1 MTDCENAIQGQVRG
15 LGDWVLVP
23 CVPTDSMLRAAQSAW
38 LNDPMRSTTTT
49 TITMWAAMLA
59 AAPAAPAPG
68 ADDVTTKTE
77 LLPLPG
83 GNVAHLIATQV
94 AEIEALRA
102 EVAALRKAIDRAWN
116 EGFDFAMKACGWQE
130 GEDPSTEGLYVARDS
145 KGNVEVGMWY
155 AKTTNSYPAE
165 WDREFR
171 DVDRDDIVAWM
182 AIPDWRTARDASKLS
197 EAMLRAR
204 ENTNQ

>member
-1 MTDCENAIQGQVRG
+1 MTDCKNPIHGQVRG

-23 CVPTDSMLRAAQSAW
+23 CVPTDAMLRAAKSAW

-49 TITMWAAMLA
+49 TITMWAAMLS
-59 AAPAAPAPG
+59 AAPAPG

-77 LLPLPG
+77 LLPLPE
-83 GNVAHLIATQV
+83 GNVAHLIAAQV
-94 AEIEALRA
+94 ADIEALRA
-102 EVAALRKAIDRAWN
+102 EVDALRKATDRAWN

-130 GEDPSTEGLYVARDS
+130 GEDPATEGLYVVRDS

-155 AKTTNSYPAE
+155 AKTATQPAE
-165 WDREFR
+165 WTREFR

-182 AIPDWRTARDASKLS
+182 AIPDWRTARNAYKLAD
-197 EAMLRAR
+197 AMLRAR
-204 ENTNQ
+204 EMSND